1 MGISDRVHGFS
12 TDETT
17 VSVTK
22 VMGTNPRRVV
32 EVIVELL
39 FSHNGYSAKERKL
52 LELVAKR
59 CPVVNSLHPD
69 LK

>member
-1 MGISDRVHGFS
+1 
-12 TDETT
+12 
-17 VSVTK
+17 
-22 VMGTNPRRVV
+22 
-32 EVIVELL
+32 VELL